1 MAGAWIKL
9 RHDLCDAPEIR
20 RLARACGVTR
30 DDVLGKLFRLWS
42 WFDRHSIDGMVAD
55 ETSDLVD
62 ELVGLSGFAA
72 ALVSVGWLAEDK
84 FGIVIPN
91 WDRHNSE
98 TAKQRTLSAERQ
110 QKHREKRQCNGG
122 VTQPALRVVTQA
134 ALPEKRRE
142 EIHHPPRG
150 DFDEQTWQQLRKAWN
165 AGPGKRWGLV
175 SPPAKAVDRLADGD
189 WVRMYPEAIAR
200 LRSCRFFE
208 SPVTL
213 NQFCG
218 PEFVMH
224 VLGGS
229 YDAPKRGKTA
239 KDFAD
244 TPPPPR
250 AFTGDVAEAFER
262 PRRKLQEQ
270 K

>member
-1 MAGAWIKL
+1 MAGSWIKL
-9 RHDLCDAPEIR
+9 RHDVLDAPEIR
-20 RLARACGVTR
+20 RAARATGLDC
-30 DDVLGKLFRLWS
+30 DQVLGKLARLWS
-42 WFDRHSIDGMVAD
+42 WADRHGVDGLIKSAQLED
-55 ETSDLVD
+55 VD
-62 ELVGLSGFAA
+62 EQVGHVGFGAT
-72 ALVSVGWLAEDK
+72 LVSVGWLDCNDV
-84 FGIVIPN
+84 GIVIPN
-91 WDRHNSE
+91 WDRHFSDS
-98 TAKQRTLSAERQ
+98 AKARALGANRVK
-110 QKHREKRQCNGG
+110 KHRNAPS
-122 VTQPALRVVTQA
+122 VTHPPDPVTVE

-175 SPPAKAVDRLADGD
+175 SPPAKAVDRLVDGD

-262 PRRKLQEQ
+262 TRRKLQEQ
-270 K
+270 NT

>member
-1 MAGAWIKL
+1 MAGSWIKL
-9 RHDLCDAPEIR
+9 RHDVLDAPEIR
-20 RLARACGVTR
+20 RAARATGLDC
-30 DDVLGKLFRLWS
+30 DQVLGKLARLWS
-42 WFDRHSIDGMVAD
+42 WADRHGVDGLIKSAELED
-55 ETSDLVD
+55 VD
-62 ELVGLSGFAA
+62 EQVEHVGFGAT
-72 ALVSVGWLAEDK
+72 LVSVGWLDCSDV
-84 FGIVIPN
+84 GIVIPN
-91 WDRHNSE
+91 WDRHFSDS
-98 TAKQRTLSAERQ
+98 AKARALGANRVK
-110 QKHREKRQCNGG
+110 KHRNAPS
-122 VTQPALRVVTQA
+122 VTHPPDPVTVET
-134 ALPEKRRE
+134 LPEKRRE
-142 EIHHPPRG
+142 EIHHHPRE

-175 SPPAKAVDRLADGD
+175 SPPAKAVDRLVDGD

-262 PRRKLQEQ
+262 TRRKLQEQ